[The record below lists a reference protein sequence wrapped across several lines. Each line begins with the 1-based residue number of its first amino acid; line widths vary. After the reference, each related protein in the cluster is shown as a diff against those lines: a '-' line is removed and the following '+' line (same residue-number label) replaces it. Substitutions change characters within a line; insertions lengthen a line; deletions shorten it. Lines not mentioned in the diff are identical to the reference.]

1 MGRGLSG
8 RGMGGGE
15 AACSEVVRSATLSQ
29 KRVSVVGMVMGVQL
43 KGRAWSWDGRRR
55 SCMQRGSAQ
64 CHLVVKARVR
74 RGHGYGRATEGAGVV
89 VGWEAA
95 KLHAAR

>member
-1 MGRGLSG
+1 
-8 RGMGGGE
+8 
-15 AACSEVVRSATLSQ
+15 
-29 KRVSVVGMVMGVQL
+29 
-43 KGRAWSWDGRRR
+43 
-55 SCMQRGSAQ
+55 MQRGSAQ